1 MSEELFL
8 LKAVLRMS
16 SETSALGVRVI
27 FMGTPDYA
35 KEILQRLIDERGI
48 EVAAVYTQPD
58 KPVGRKKIMTPPE
71 VKTLAL
77 EHNIDVYQPN
87 RLRDSEVVEELL
99 KIECDYIV
107 VAAYG
112 QILSRPI
119 LDHAP
124 CINLHASI
132 LPQYRG
138 ASPIQQ
144 TLLNG
149 DKQTG
154 VTAMLMEEGLDT
166 GDIIKIETI
175 EVGDDEMVES
185 LFDRLTKVAC
195 DLTVDVLENF
205 NSYTPVKQDDSLSS
219 HCTKITKKDGEVA
232 FDDALTLY
240 NKYRAFTPWPGIY
253 LQSGLKL
260 KKIELEDKTSSNE
273 AGKILKVDSKSIV
286 VGCENGSVR
295 IFSVQ
300 PPSKKEMDILSY
312 INGKRLTDADILS

>member
-1 MSEELFL
+1 MRPE
-8 LKAVLRMS
+8 R
-16 SETSALGVRVI
+16 SALGVNVI

-35 KEILQRLIDERGI
+35 KVILDRLIQTPNI
-48 EVAAVYTQPD
+48 NVVAVYTQPD
-58 KPVGRKKIMTPPE
+58 KPVGRKKVMTAPE

-77 EHNIDVYQPN
+77 KNSIDVYQPN
-87 RLRDSEVVEELL
+87 RLRDSDTVEELL
-99 KIECDYIV
+99 KIPADYII

-112 QILSRPI
+112 QILPREI

-154 VTAMLMEEGLDT
+154 VTAMFMEEGLDT

-175 EVGDDEMVES
+175 DVDDEEMVES
-185 LFDRLTKVAC
+185 LFNRLTDVAA
-195 DLTVDVLENF
+195 DLTIDVLQNYSSF
-205 NSYTPVKQDDSLSS
+205 SALPQDDLLST
-219 HCTKITKKDGEVA
+219 HCSKITKADGEVEFINA
-232 FDDALTLY
+232 VTLY

-253 LQSGLKL
+253 LNSGLKL
-260 KKIELEDKTSSNE
+260 KKIALEDKTSSNA
-273 AGKILKVDSKSIV
+273 AGKILKVDSDSIV
-286 VGCENGSVR
+286 VGCNEGSVR
-295 IFSVQ
+295 VYTVQ
-300 PPSKKEMDILSY
+300 APSKKEIDVLSY
-312 INGKRLTDADILS
+312 INGKRLTLADTLS